1 MMKVHQTI
9 GHDALRIVEL
19 HHSNENGAS
28 YYGAKCKVGGGRA
41 PYQGAQCIW
50 QGEATQYQA

>member
-1 MMKVHQTI
+1 MLKVHQTI

-19 HHSNENGAS
+19 HHSND
-28 YYGAKCKVGGGRA
+28 YGAKCKVGGGRE